1 MRQRSITTTIIA
13 VITMNDGHYPFW
25 FVLCSKFS
33 RSILYISIPD
43 GWSDPSITSTTTT
56 MTLLCTT
63 NSPHYFNQNKMYC
76 FTNMDY
82 FPLVIWFT
90 IFLFILYRY
99 IYNMKYKWCYLC
111 KLKFFMYILM
121 VEVSVQIWIGNCVR
135 HVMIST
141 EWTSKLRTP
150 VLYIRFPSSLLLLLN
165 TFPFSQLCGL
175 SWR

>member
-1 MRQRSITTTIIA
+1 MHQRSITTTIIA

-99 IYNMKYKWCYLC
+99 IYIWNTNDAIYVNSNFLC
-111 KLKFFMYILM
+111 TFWWWKFQFRSGLATA
-121 VEVSVQIWIGNCVR
+121 CV
-135 HVMIST
+135 T
-141 EWTSKLRTP
+141 W
-150 VLYIRFPSSLLLLLN
+150 
-165 TFPFSQLCGL
+165 
-175 SWR
+175 W